1 MFLKKLVIE
10 NNTGLIREIY
20 FRKGLNLI
28 VDETQNHKEETK
40 DQVDHKSGNNVG
52 KTTVLRLISYCLGSD
67 GKNIYE
73 DTEFKDNKNT
83 IIRDFLVDTEVVIH
97 LMLVDDLDYPSEEI
111 KIARNFL
118 SRNKKIL
125 TINEKQI
132 NIKDFDLTLKKL
144 IFKSDVEKPTFKQI
158 ISKNI
163 RDDEKKLANIVKVL
177 NHFTTIE
184 EYEALFLFW
193 LGINTGT
200 HNRKE
205 QLTKNKVKEENYQ
218 KRLKKEGS
226 LSLTEQQLNLVDDR
240 IKELEQQK
248 SLFNLNEFFEEQL
261 VELNR
266 IKSELSKSS
275 SILSQLHMR
284 RELIL
289 ESKAELESEKT
300 YIDIQEIEL
309 LYKKASKLIPNLQVS
324 FQDTVKFHNE
334 LINEK
339 VEYITLELPT
349 LTTNLQGLN
358 DKINRL
364 RDREKELSIV
374 INSSNYNVNYE
385 AILLEFNEK
394 YERRGNLSE
403 RKNLWDESNSKLAR
417 INTELDDINE
427 GIENKDELI
436 QDRITLF
443 NQYFSK
449 ISQALYGEKYL
460 LSSQKDDRGY
470 KLVVTNFEG
479 NPSTGK
485 KKGQIAA
492 FDFAYIQFAE
502 AVDINLLHFIMH
514 DQLENIHGNQLSTIL
529 VDLSNM
535 INCQFVL
542 PIIKDKIPVNLD
554 IDDFIILSLSEDDK
568 LFKI

>member
-1 MFLKKLVIE
+1 MFLKELTIANK
-10 NNTGLIREIY
+10 NGLIRNIA

-28 VDETQNHKEETK
+28 VDDTK
-40 DQVDHKSGNNVG
+40 TIDNKIDPKSGNNVG

-73 DTEFKDNKNT
+73 DTEFRDNKNT
-83 IIRDFLVDTEVVIH
+83 IIKDFLIDTKVTVNLI
-97 LMLVDDLDYPSEEI
+97 LVDDLDYPSKEVRI
-111 KIARNFL
+111 SRNFL
-118 SRNKKIL
+118 SRNEKIL
-125 TINEKQI
+125 TINEKKI
-132 NIKDFDLTLKKL
+132 NAKDFDATLKKI
-144 IFKSDVEKPTFKQI
+144 IFNSNVQKPTFKQI

-163 RDDEKKLANIVKVL
+163 RDDEKKLTNIVNVL

-193 LGINTGT
+193 LGINTDT
-200 HNRKE
+200 HDQKE
-205 QLTKNKVKEENYQ
+205 ILTKNKTKEENYQ
-218 KRLKKEGS
+218 KRLKKEGG
-226 LSLTEQQLNLVDDR
+226 LSLTEQQLNIIDER
-240 IKELEQQK
+240 IKELEKQK
-248 SLFNLNEFFEEQL
+248 SFFNLNEFFEKQL
-261 VELNR
+261 AELNN

-275 SILSQLHMR
+275 SRLSQLHMR

-289 ESKAELESEKT
+289 ESKAELENEKT
-300 YIDIQEIEL
+300 HIDTQEIEL

-334 LINEK
+334 LIREK
-339 VEYITLELPT
+339 VQYITEELPD
-349 LTTNLQGLN
+349 LTISLQTLN

-364 RDREKELSIV
+364 RDREKELSSTIG
-374 INSSNYNVNYE
+374 SSDYNINYE
-385 AILLEFNEK
+385 SVLLELNEK
-394 YERRGNLSE
+394 YEKKGSLSE
-403 RKNLWDESNSKLAR
+403 RKSLWDESNTKLAR
-417 INTELDDINE
+417 INIELEDINE
-427 GIENKDELI
+427 GIENKDQLI

-470 KLVVTNFEG
+470 KLLVTNFEG

-502 AVDINLLHFIMH
+502 SVDIDFLHFIMH

-529 VDLSNM
+529 IDLSNT
-535 INCQFVL
+535 INCQFIL
-542 PIIKDKIPVNLD
+542 PIIKDKIPANLD
-554 IDDFIILSLSEDDK
+554 IDNYVILRLSEDDK
-568 LFKI
+568 LFKL

>member
-1 MFLKKLVIE
+1 MFLKELTIMNK
-10 NNTGLIREIY
+10 NGLIRNIA

-28 VDETQNHKEETK
+28 VDDTK
-40 DQVDHKSGNNVG
+40 TIDNKIDHKSGNNVG

-73 DTEFKDNKNT
+73 DTEFRDNKNT
-83 IIRDFLVDTEVVIH
+83 IIKDFLIDTKVTVNLI
-97 LMLVDDLDYPSEEI
+97 LVDDLDYPSKEVRI
-111 KIARNFL
+111 SRNFL
-118 SRNKKIL
+118 SRNEKIL
-125 TINEKQI
+125 TINEKKI
-132 NIKDFDLTLKKL
+132 NAKDFDATLKK
-144 IFKSDVEKPTFKQI
+144 IMFNSNVQKPTFKQI

-163 RDDEKKLANIVKVL
+163 RDDEKKLTNIVNVL

-193 LGINTGT
+193 LGINTDT
-200 HNRKE
+200 HDQKE
-205 QLTKNKVKEENYQ
+205 MLTKNKTKEENYQ
-218 KRLKKEGS
+218 KRLKKEGG
-226 LSLTEQQLNLVDDR
+226 LSLTEQQLNIIDER
-240 IKELEQQK
+240 IKELEKQK
-248 SLFNLNEFFEEQL
+248 SFFNLNEFFEKQL
-261 VELNR
+261 SELNN

-275 SILSQLHMR
+275 SRLSQLHMR

-289 ESKAELESEKT
+289 ESKAELENEKT
-300 YIDIQEIEL
+300 HIDTKEIEL

-334 LINEK
+334 LIREK
-339 VEYITLELPT
+339 VQYITEELPD
-349 LTTNLQGLN
+349 LTISLQTLN

-364 RDREKELSIV
+364 RDREKELSSTIG
-374 INSSNYNVNYE
+374 SSDYNINYE
-385 AILLEFNEK
+385 SVLLELNEK
-394 YERRGNLSE
+394 YEKKGSLSE
-403 RKNLWDESNSKLAR
+403 RKSLWDESNSKLAR
-417 INTELDDINE
+417 INIELEDINE
-427 GIENKDELI
+427 GIENKDQLI

-470 KLVVTNFEG
+470 KLLVTNFEG

-502 AVDINLLHFIMH
+502 SVDIDFLHFIMH

-529 VDLSNM
+529 IDLSNT
-535 INCQFVL
+535 INCQFIL
-542 PIIKDKIPVNLD
+542 PIIKDKIPANLD
-554 IDDFIILSLSEDDK
+554 IDNYVILRLSEDDK
-568 LFKI
+568 LFKL

>member
-1 MFLKKLVIE
+1 MFLKELTITNK
-10 NNTGLIREIY
+10 NGLIRNIA

-28 VDETQNHKEETK
+28 VDDTK
-40 DQVDHKSGNNVG
+40 TIDNKIDHKSGNNVG

-73 DTEFKDNKNT
+73 DTEFRDNKNT
-83 IIRDFLVDTEVVIH
+83 IIKDFLIDTKVTVNLI
-97 LMLVDDLDYPSEEI
+97 LVDDLDYPSKEVRI
-111 KIARNFL
+111 SRNFL
-118 SRNKKIL
+118 SRNEKIL
-125 TINEKQI
+125 TINEKKI
-132 NIKDFDLTLKKL
+132 NAKDFDATLKKI
-144 IFKSDVEKPTFKQI
+144 IFNSNVQKPTFKQI

-163 RDDEKKLANIVKVL
+163 RDDEKKLTNIVNVL

-193 LGINTGT
+193 LGINTDT
-200 HNRKE
+200 HDQKE
-205 QLTKNKVKEENYQ
+205 ILTKNKTKEENYQ
-218 KRLKKEGS
+218 KRLKKEGG
-226 LSLTEQQLNLVDDR
+226 LSLTEQQLNIIDER
-240 IKELEQQK
+240 IKELEKQK
-248 SLFNLNEFFEEQL
+248 SFFNLNEFFEKQL
-261 VELNR
+261 AELNN

-275 SILSQLHMR
+275 SRLSQLHMR

-289 ESKAELESEKT
+289 ESKAELENEKT
-300 YIDIQEIEL
+300 HIDTQEIEL

-334 LINEK
+334 LISEK
-339 VEYITLELPT
+339 VQYITKELPD
-349 LTTNLQGLN
+349 LTISLQTLN

-364 RDREKELSIV
+364 RDREKELSSTIG
-374 INSSNYNVNYE
+374 SSDYNINYE
-385 AILLEFNEK
+385 SVLLELNEK
-394 YERRGNLSE
+394 YEKKGSLSE
-403 RKNLWDESNSKLAR
+403 RKSLWDESNAKLVR
-417 INTELDDINE
+417 INIELEDINE
-427 GIENKDELI
+427 GIENKDQLI

-470 KLVVTNFEG
+470 KLLVTNFEG

-502 AVDINLLHFIMH
+502 SVDIDFLHFIMH

-529 VDLSNM
+529 VDLSNT
-535 INCQFVL
+535 INCQFIL
-542 PIIKDKIPVNLD
+542 PIIKDKIPANLD
-554 IDDFIILSLSEDDK
+554 IDNYVILRLSEDDK
-568 LFKI
+568 LFKL